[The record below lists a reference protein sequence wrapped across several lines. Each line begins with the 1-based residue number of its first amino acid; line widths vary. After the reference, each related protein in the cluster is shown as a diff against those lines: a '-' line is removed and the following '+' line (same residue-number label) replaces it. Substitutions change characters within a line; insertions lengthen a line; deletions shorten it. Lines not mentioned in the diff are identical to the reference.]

1 MGSGRS
7 MSGRLRAPPPQLPSS
22 WNQRI
27 SENLLLDSVPPRP
40 PQGPRV
46 TTTPWH
52 PSVVLCN
59 IQPQVG
65 TGKQRRTN
73 GCFSL
78 IHPPAGPSPKRCQ
91 SIWCQ
96 WSKLEPSC
104 EAGFDL
110 QARTQLG
117 EAIHPHL
124 GTRESFLCFC
134 LPPWFQ
140 AGWRW
145 ALSLPFSSGI
155 EGSLPLPRAW
165 SSS

>member
-7 MSGRLRAPPPQLPSS
+7 KSGRLRAPPPQLPSS

-96 WSKLEPSC
+96 WSKLEPSW

>member
-1 MGSGRS
+1 MGSRRS

-96 WSKLEPSC
+96 WSKLEPSW